1 MGCNFMER
9 TIKPLGG
16 SILQRVVN
24 YRNRAAELRII
35 ADDLTLPSEKETLR
49 QIATQY
55 EDMAKAL
62 FRVRD
67 PRDLL
72 P

>member
-1 MGCNFMER
+1 MER

-35 ADDLTLPSEKETLR
+35 ADDLTRPSEKETLR